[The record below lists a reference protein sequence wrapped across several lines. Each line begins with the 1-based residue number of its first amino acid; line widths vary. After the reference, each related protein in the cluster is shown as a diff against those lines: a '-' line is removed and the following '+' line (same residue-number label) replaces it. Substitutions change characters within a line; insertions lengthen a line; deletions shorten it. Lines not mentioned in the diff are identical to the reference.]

1 VPDVFSK
8 ASRFDGT
15 GRSGITIFM
24 GEKKKQGRSAK
35 QTRGKQPQRQA
46 PKSTET
52 IEFRVP
58 SDPKVLKIVRLS
70 VSWLCEL
77 AGFSE
82 EDRNSTTLAVDEAC
96 SNIIRHAYQGDIHQP
111 IIITCK
117 LLDNG
122 IEITL
127 QDFGRSVREE
137 EIKPRDLDEVRPGG
151 LGVHLI
157 RSVMDVVHYESN
169 EEEGNKLTLAKY
181 VRVN

>member
-1 VPDVFSK
+1 
-8 ASRFDGT
+8 
-15 GRSGITIFM
+15 M
-24 GEKKKQGRSAK
+24 GQKKKQDRPGCSAAG
-35 QTRGKQPQRQA
+35 GKEA
-46 PKSTET
+46 AAASKSVDT

-82 EDRNSTTLAVDEAC
+82 EERNSTTLAVDEAC
-96 SNIIRHAYQGDIHQP
+96 SNIIRHAYQGDQHQP

-137 EIKPRDLDEVRPGG
+137 EIKPRDLDEIRPGG

-157 RSVMDVVHYESN
+157 KSVMDVVQYESN
-169 EEEGNKLTLAKY
+169 ENEGNKLTLAKY

>member
-1 VPDVFSK
+1 
-8 ASRFDGT
+8 
-15 GRSGITIFM
+15 M
-24 GEKKKQGRSAK
+24 GQKKKQDRPGRSAAG
-35 QTRGKQPQRQA
+35 GKESA
-46 PKSTET
+46 ASSKSADT

-82 EDRNSTTLAVDEAC
+82 EERNSTTLAVDEAC
-96 SNIIRHAYQGDIHQP
+96 SNIIRHAYQGDQHQP

-137 EIKPRDLDEVRPGG
+137 EIKPRDLDEIRPGG

-157 RSVMDVVHYESN
+157 KSVMDVVQYESN
-169 EEEGNKLTLAKY
+169 ENEGNKLTLAKY